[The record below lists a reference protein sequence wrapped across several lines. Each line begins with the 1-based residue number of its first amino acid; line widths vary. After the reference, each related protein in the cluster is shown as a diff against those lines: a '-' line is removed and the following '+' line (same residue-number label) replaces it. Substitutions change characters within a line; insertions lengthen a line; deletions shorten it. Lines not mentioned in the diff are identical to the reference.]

1 MDAEK
6 LGSFVKDQAQDMVH
20 HGSGFLVQSDWRRGV
35 QRLRDGIHR
44 ARELGVVLT
53 HRRTIF
59 KYFMELETARSE
71 VARQLTSDGFQQTT
85 IGPRCRLF
93 GANFGHVGAVCHHY
107 EFQVWIRSH
116 KTTMVSVL
124 EVLVLEY
131 YRYR

>member
-71 VARQLTSDGFQQTT
+71 VARQLTSDGFHKPPSDPDADCSVRILDMLAQFA
-85 IGPRCRLF
+85 IIMNSKSGSAAIRLL
-93 GANFGHVGAVCHHY
+93 
-107 EFQVWIRSH
+107 W
-116 KTTMVSVL
+116 
-124 EVLVLEY
+124 
-131 YRYR
+131 YRY